1 MGSETS
7 TKKVRARRQER
18 GVALILVVV
27 AIAVLTAVATE
38 FAYNSRVDLQL
49 ATNQRDEVRAYYLA
63 RSGIAISRLLLTF
76 QKQVDKIK
84 IPNFSSLLAP
94 PGRAPAP
101 SSLSAQQ
108 PSLNLQ
114 LWKMAR
120 IDCQMLQMMVKQG
133 PFGIEPKPLTAS
145 APGGTSSRASPSSA
159 GPQAQRSFGGF
170 RGCFLAT
177 IGDEE
182 EKLNLNKIDAGTNYG
197 GGALVARMLEMF
209 TDKRFEFVFDR
220 EDANK
225 VKVGPQDTLMALHD
239 WMDADET
246 QSALNTTGVGDPF
259 TKGFSDENS
268 LYDRYTP
275 RYKVKNAPFDS
286 LDELYMVHGV
296 SDRFMAAFGSRLTVY
311 PDVNAKLNINTDD
324 PLLLKMVIFSLV
336 DPLHVPPQLNDPY
349 FIEDLIRQVRAAR
362 ILPGFGMSVSDFAL
376 LIQAAGVPINR
387 LLASNIQG
395 NQMLSD
401 KSSTFSIKSVGEA
414 GAVQKT
420 ISAVVR
426 MDDNGMGRLVHWREE

>member
-7 TKKVRARRQER
+7 IRKVREPRQER
-18 GVALILVVV
+18 GIALILAVV

-84 IPNFSSLLAP
+84 IPDLGALFSNPNNRQPLNSNS
-94 PGRAPAP
+94 P
-101 SSLSAQQ
+101 SIG
-108 PSLNLQ
+108 LNLQ

-120 IDCQMLQMMVKQG
+120 VDCQMLQMMVKQE
-133 PFGIEPKPLTAS
+133 PLGIERGKL
-145 APGGTSSRASPSSA
+145 SRDFPNDY
-159 GPQAQRSFGGF
+159 GQQTQRSFGGF

-182 EKLNLNKIDAGTNYG
+182 EKLNVNKIDAGVNYG

-225 VKVGPQDTLMALHD
+225 VKVSPQDTLMALHD

-246 QSALNTTGVGDPF
+246 QSALNTTGVGNPF
-259 TKGFSDENS
+259 TKGFSDENA
-268 LYDRYTP
+268 LYDHYTP
-275 RYKVKNAPFDS
+275 RYKVKNAPYDS

-296 SDRFMAAFGSRLTVY
+296 TDRFMAAFGSRLTVY

-349 FIEDLIRQVRAAR
+349 FIEDLIKRVRAAR
-362 ILPGFGMSVSDFAL
+362 VLPGFGMSVGDFAL

-387 LLASNIQG
+387 LLTSNIQG
-395 NQMLSD
+395 NQLLSD
-401 KSSTFSIKSVGEA
+401 KSSTYNIKSVGEA
-414 GAVQKT
+414 GSVQKT
-420 ISAVVR
+420 ISVVVR

>member
-7 TKKVRARRQER
+7 IRKVRGRRQER
-18 GVALILVVV
+18 GIALILAVV

-84 IPNFSSLLAP
+84 IPDLGALFSNPNNRQALNSNS
-94 PGRAPAP
+94 P
-101 SSLSAQQ
+101 SIG
-108 PSLNLQ
+108 LNLQ

-120 IDCQMLQMMVKQG
+120 IDCQLLQMMVKQE
-133 PFGIEPKPLTAS
+133 PLGIDSRPLIAS
-145 APGGTSSRASPSSA
+145 APGGKPSQNFPDEL
-159 GPQAQRSFGGF
+159 GQQRSFGGF

-182 EKLNLNKIDAGTNYG
+182 EKLNVNKIDAGVNYG

-209 TDKRFEFVFDR
+209 SDKRFEFVFDR

-225 VKVGPQDTLMALHD
+225 VKVSPQDTLMALHD

-259 TKGFSDENS
+259 TKGFSDENA
-268 LYDRYTP
+268 LYDHYTP

-286 LDELYMVHGV
+286 LDEMYMVHGV
-296 SDRFMAAFGSRLTVY
+296 TDRFMAAFGNRLTVY

-349 FIEDLIRQVRAAR
+349 FIEDLIKRVRAAR
-362 ILPGFGMSVSDFAL
+362 VMPGFGMSVGDFAL

-387 LLASNIQG
+387 LLTSNIQG
-395 NQMLSD
+395 NQLLSD
-401 KSSTFSIKSVGEA
+401 KSSTYNIKSVGEA
-414 GAVQKT
+414 GSVQKT
-420 ISAVVR
+420 ISVVVR

>member
-7 TKKVRARRQER
+7 IRKVRGRRQER
-18 GVALILVVV
+18 GIALILAVV

-84 IPNFSSLLAP
+84 IPDLGALFSNPNNRQPLNSNS
-94 PGRAPAP
+94 P
-101 SSLSAQQ
+101 SIG
-108 PSLNLQ
+108 LNLQ

-120 IDCQMLQMMVKQG
+120 IDCQMLQMMVKQD
-133 PFGIEPKPLTAS
+133 PFGIEPRPLTAS
-145 APGGTSSRASPSSA
+145 APGGTSSRASPNDP
-159 GPQAQRSFGGF
+159 GQQAQRSFGGF

-182 EKLNLNKIDAGTNYG
+182 EKLNLNKIDAGMNYG

-209 TDKRFEFVFDR
+209 SDKRFDFVFDR

-225 VKVGPQDTLMALHD
+225 VKVSPQDTLMALHD

-259 TKGFSDENS
+259 TKGFSDENA
-268 LYDRYTP
+268 LYDHYTP

-311 PDVNAKLNINTDD
+311 PDVNAKMNINTDD

-420 ISAVVR
+420 ITAVVR

>member
-7 TKKVRARRQER
+7 IRKVRGRRQER
-18 GVALILVVV
+18 GIALILAVV

-84 IPNFSSLLAP
+84 IPDLGALFSNPNNRQALNSNS
-94 PGRAPAP
+94 P
-101 SSLSAQQ
+101 SIG
-108 PSLNLQ
+108 LNLQ

-120 IDCQMLQMMVKQG
+120 IDCQMLQMMVKQE
-133 PFGIEPKPLTAS
+133 PLGIDSRPLIAS
-145 APGGTSSRASPSSA
+145 APGGKPSQNFPDEL
-159 GPQAQRSFGGF
+159 GQQRSFGGF

-182 EKLNLNKIDAGTNYG
+182 EKLNVNKIDAGVNYG

-209 TDKRFEFVFDR
+209 SDKRFEFVFDR

-225 VKVGPQDTLMALHD
+225 VKVSPQDTLMALHD

-259 TKGFSDENS
+259 TKGFSDENA
-268 LYDRYTP
+268 LYDHYTP

-286 LDELYMVHGV
+286 LDEMYMVHGV
-296 SDRFMAAFGSRLTVY
+296 TDRFMAAFGNRLTVY

-349 FIEDLIRQVRAAR
+349 FIEDLIKRVRAAR
-362 ILPGFGMSVSDFAL
+362 VMPGFGMSVGDFAL

-387 LLASNIQG
+387 LLTSNIQG
-395 NQMLSD
+395 NQLLSD
-401 KSSTFSIKSVGEA
+401 KSSTYNIKSVGEA
-414 GAVQKT
+414 GSVQKT
-420 ISAVVR
+420 ISVVVR